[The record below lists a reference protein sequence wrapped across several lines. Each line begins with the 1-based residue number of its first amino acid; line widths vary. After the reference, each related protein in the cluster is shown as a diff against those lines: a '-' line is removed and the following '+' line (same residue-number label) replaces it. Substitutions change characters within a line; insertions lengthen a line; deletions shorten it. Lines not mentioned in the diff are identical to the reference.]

1 VNNFYKFILNEELK
15 LSKIVRKQFIDD
27 YTILI
32 GKNAKMNDILTFD
45 IAKPNDI
52 WLHASGVPGSHVII
66 QVHDN
71 EIPNKNIIQKAAEL
85 AATYSKSKNENIKV
99 VWTRKKFVTKNKDH
113 NIGQV
118 NVDYKNSNF
127 INIKNLKYI
136 KKLNI
141 DFDNWVELN
150 DNWTIKKYKNT
161 FYIVKKDSINN
172 RIHIYDN
179 LIINEPLFKNLN
191 KIDINFIKMTNYKI
205 EYFKNQRS
213 MSIKFNDISKILKIN
228 IDL

>member
-1 VNNFYKFILNEELK
+1 
-15 LSKIVRKQFIDD
+15 
-27 YTILI
+27 
-32 GKNAKMNDILTFD
+32 M
-45 IAKPNDI
+45 
-52 WLHASGVPGSHVII
+52 
-66 QVHDN
+66 
-71 EIPNKNIIQKAAEL
+71 
-85 AATYSKSKNENIKV
+85 
-99 VWTRKKFVTKNKDH
+99 
-113 NIGQV
+113 
-118 NVDYKNSNF
+118 
-127 INIKNLKYI
+127 KYI

-179 LIINEPLFKNLN
+179 LIINEPLFKNLT